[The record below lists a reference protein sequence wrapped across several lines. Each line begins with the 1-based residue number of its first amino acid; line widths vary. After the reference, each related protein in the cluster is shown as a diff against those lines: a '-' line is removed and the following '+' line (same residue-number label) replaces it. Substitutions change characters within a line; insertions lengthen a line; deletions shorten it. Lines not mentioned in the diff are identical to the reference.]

1 MQIPRA
7 GALAEVESGRVRAR
21 YRWFVV
27 FVLFAFLLLH
37 QADKLLI
44 GPLTTAIMA
53 DFGINEAQMGAVS
66 SLAIVVASVL
76 YPVWGYLYDRYARA
90 PLLALASLIWGATTW
105 LNALARTFPL
115 FMITRST
122 TGIDDSSYPGLYSL
136 LADYFGPRTRG
147 RVYGAMQMS
156 GPLGFMLGTVL
167 ATMLGGTLGWRR
179 VFFITGGCG
188 IGVAAL
194 IYFGV
199 RELPRGRAEPE
210 MEALETVGRYR
221 IDWQAVRDLF
231 RIPSL
236 LLLMAQGFFG
246 VFAWNVLTFWFFRY
260 LETERGYTSGQAMV
274 AMLVAIAALS
284 VGYLVGGN
292 LGDALFQR
300 TWRGRAIVGG
310 AGTLAAAVL
319 LLLTMDVSAE
329 HTTLFTLLLAVTGV
343 VMSIAAPNAMATVPD
358 ITLPEARSTAQAV
371 RKLVEDGG
379 AALAPF
385 LAGVIAMRSSLHVAI
400 VTICVTTWVACAVLF
415 GVVAYL
421 VPRDVEALRRAMRE
435 RASEL
440 TQPVESE

>member
-199 RELPRGRAEPE
+199 RELPR
-210 MEALETVGRYR
+210 
-221 IDWQAVRDLF
+221 
-231 RIPSL
+231 
-236 LLLMAQGFFG
+236 
-246 VFAWNVLTFWFFRY
+246 
-260 LETERGYTSGQAMV
+260 
-274 AMLVAIAALS
+274 
-284 VGYLVGGN
+284 
-292 LGDALFQR
+292 
-300 TWRGRAIVGG
+300 
-310 AGTLAAAVL
+310 
-319 LLLTMDVSAE
+319 
-329 HTTLFTLLLAVTGV
+329 
-343 VMSIAAPNAMATVPD
+343 
-358 ITLPEARSTAQAV
+358 
-371 RKLVEDGG
+371 
-379 AALAPF
+379 
-385 LAGVIAMRSSLHVAI
+385 
-400 VTICVTTWVACAVLF
+400 
-415 GVVAYL
+415 
-421 VPRDVEALRRAMRE
+421 
-435 RASEL
+435 
-440 TQPVESE
+440 